1 MDRPDD
7 NAQAIQQ
14 QAVRFGSIMTAA
26 IFLLFLFGFA
36 VVLLILPDKDF
47 SEVENRPLAQKPELS
62 LKEITEG
69 RFSDGLEKYISDQ
82 LLWKDSLVALK
93 TDFDRLLGK
102 EYQNGVYV
110 CKDSGGIRFIQRY
123 TENAERIEKNIGC
136 INKFAE
142 KVNVPMDLILVPNAV
157 TRYRGRLPES
167 MVTDD
172 QVESFAK
179 VQQLLS
185 DRVSFYP
192 MLDAMINFGSDSF
205 YYRTDHHWTSV
216 GAWAAVI
223 SYLKASGQNIMIPT
237 ENGQAAY
244 SSETVK
250 GFLGTLYS
258 KAPTAFATADNVF
271 IYSNPAGKYEVEW
284 VNEGK
289 ISDSIID
296 RSCLDG
302 KDKYAAFLGGN
313 FTRVNIRSNNHGG
326 KVLILKDSYANAAM
340 QFFIDQYSEITMID
354 MRYYHMQEKTVSEL
368 VSELGVDRVIMLYN
382 MDFIN
387 EDDNFVWLD

>member
-1 MDRPDD
+1 MDRYDKKE
-7 NAQAIQQ
+7 
-14 QAVRFGSIMTAA
+14 QAVRAGSIIT
-26 IFLLFLFGFA
+26 ISVFVLFLFGFA
-36 VVLLILPDKDF
+36 LTLLVLPDKDF
-47 SEVENRPLAQKPELS
+47 SEVENRSLAQKPELS
-62 LKEITEG
+62 LSEITEG
-69 RFSDGLEKYISDQ
+69 RFSDGLEKYVSDQ

-102 EYQNGVYV
+102 EYQNGVYI
-110 CKDSGGIRFIQRY
+110 CRDSEGDLRFIQRY
-123 TENAERIEKNIGC
+123 TERPAQIAKNIGC
-136 INKFAE
+136 INDFAE
-142 KVNVPMDLILVPNAV
+142 KIDVPVDFILVPNAV
-157 TRYRGRLPES
+157 TRYRGRLPKS
-167 MVTDD
+167 MITDD

-179 VQQLLS
+179 VQEQLS
-185 DRVSFYP
+185 DRVNFYP
-192 MLDAMINFGSDSF
+192 MLDAMINRGSDSY

-223 SYLKASGQNIMIPT
+223 SYLNASGQELMIPT
-237 ENGQAAY
+237 ENGQAVYA
-244 SSETVK
+244 SETVK

-258 KAPTAFATADNVF
+258 KAPSAFTTADNVF
-271 IYSNPAGKYEVEW
+271 IYTNPSGRYEVEW
-284 VNEGK
+284 VSEGK
-289 ISDSIID
+289 KSDSIID
-296 RSCLDG
+296 RSLLDA

-313 FTRVNIRSNNHGG
+313 FTKVNIKSNSRGG

-368 VSELGVDRVIMLYN
+368 CEELGVDRVIMLYN